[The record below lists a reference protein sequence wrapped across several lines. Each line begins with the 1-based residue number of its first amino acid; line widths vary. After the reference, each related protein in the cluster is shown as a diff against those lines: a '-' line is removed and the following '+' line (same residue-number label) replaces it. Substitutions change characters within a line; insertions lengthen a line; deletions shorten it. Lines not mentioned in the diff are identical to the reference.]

1 MLKPK
6 PFLFQS
12 ILRML
17 KISLLYKLYTLFRL
31 DSSKHIS
38 TKSFIFL
45 PSTLHWK
52 VVVFDPLYI
61 SFNNKYTYKTLGTRH
76 NICHLRPLFIST
88 LSLCS
93 SIATDYEVTNYKHD
107 NNEQN
112 PRSSLFQVFPPG
124 FLRLLNV
131 LIRDGTPLRQ
141 LPLYGEIFLLDVCRS
156 LHRLDKVVDPLR
168 TADILSGQT

>member
-1 MLKPK
+1 
-6 PFLFQS
+6 
-12 ILRML
+12 ML

-52 VVVFDPLYI
+52 VVVFVLYI

-88 LSLCS
+88 LSLGS
-93 SIATDYEVTNYKHD
+93 SIGADYEVTNYKHD
-107 NNEQN
+107 NDEQN
-112 PRSSLFQVFPPG
+112 PRSSLFQVFPPD
-124 FLRLLNV
+124 FSRLLDV
-131 LIRDGTPLRQ
+131 LIRDGALLRQ
-141 LPLYGEIFLLDVCRS
+141 FPLYGEIFLLHVGSS
-156 LHRLDKVVDPLR
+156 LHRLDKVVDSLGA
-168 TADILSGQT
+168 ADILSGQT